1 MRRALIL
8 SSLLGL
14 LASGCASV
22 GIRTIGHQPIT
33 VIIGQPT
40 PTPTPNPSVSSD
52 CFRFGNGSV
61 ACDHVTA
68 PPNFSCEIVKG
79 ALSCPKVLSTQEGA
93 K

>member
-8 SSLLGL
+8 ASFLGL

-33 VIIGQPT
+33 VIVGTPAPSPT
-40 PTPTPNPSVSSD
+40 PCATP
-52 CFRFGNGSV
+52 G
-61 ACDHVTA
+61 
-68 PPNFSCEIVKG
+68 
-79 ALSCPKVLSTQEGA
+79 GA